1 MKIVKSL
8 KESGLLIKG
17 ISEAIENET
26 KKQKG
31 EPVGTLAASLL
42 GNMLA
47 GKGAIWVGKGTIMMD
62 MVFDAALS
70 CN

>member
-31 EPVGTLAASLL
+31 EPVGTLAAISL

-47 GKGAIWVGKGTIMMD
+47 GKGAI
-62 MVFDAALS
+62 
-70 CN
+70 